1 MSNCPVDHLGD
12 NQVVV
17 TDLVVASHPARQM
30 CQATSEQRRG
40 GMPVG

>member
-1 MSNCPVDHLGD
+1 VSSRPIDHLGD

-30 CQATSEQRRG
+30 CQATSEQRRDG
-40 GMPVG
+40 APVG